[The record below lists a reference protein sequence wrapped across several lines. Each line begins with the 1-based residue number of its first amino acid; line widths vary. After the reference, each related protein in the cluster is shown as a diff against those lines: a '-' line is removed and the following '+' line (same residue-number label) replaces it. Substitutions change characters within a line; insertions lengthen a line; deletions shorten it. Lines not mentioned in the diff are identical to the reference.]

1 MIIAIVQNINRPVQL
16 SQGGVVTKVDY
27 KIISQK
33 QTYLVLSVAV
43 YFYIHQ
49 KIRLK
54 NLGVCYTPHKKY
66 YYQIPELSYKD
77 LKDLYDINLSVLI
90 IHIYC

>member
-1 MIIAIVQNINRPVQL
+1 MIIAIVKDINRQVQL
-16 SQGGVVTKVDY
+16 SQGRVSQKLDY

-33 QTYLVLSVAV
+33 QTYLLLSVAV
-43 YFYIHQ
+43 SFYIHQ

-66 YYQIPELSYKD
+66 YYQIPRLSYKD
-77 LKDLYDINLSVLI
+77 LQDLCDIISAVMI
-90 IHIYC
+90 ISNIV